1 MPRHSTAKLLL
12 AMVAACTLADL
23 PAPATSTPASIAST
37 ATSATGT
44 IRIVGAERTR
54 PDGAFW
60 ARSDADVHGRLSLLR
75 VELLC
80 EDADPR
86 RARRAFADALGL
98 NFVDHFPKPDADAQA
113 PATISIALRDVSA
126 VEALEALIE
135 ASSGSRRA
143 AWQVR
148 SGILEVGPRET
159 LARRTRPISRVIE
172 VTDLLLEPPSFV
184 PPDHFRR
191 GFGLNASDEKTL
203 RRTPRQIG
211 ADLLGSIVAQ
221 VEPDAWH
228 PVSAAEIADGVV
240 DPVDPRDPYSG
251 RNLDPGRI
259 DPETETPVPIYVQG
273 RWATARLKG
282 GVIVVRAPAFVL
294 MGIEGLPKAVAPPEI
309 LLEPR

>member
-1 MPRHSTAKLLL
+1 MPRHLTAKLLL
-12 AMVAACTLADL
+12 ALVAACTLGHL
-23 PAPATSTPASIAST
+23 PAAATPTPASIAPT

-98 NFVDHFPKPDADAQA
+98 NFIDHFPKPDADAQA
-113 PATISIALRDVSA
+113 PTAISIALRDVSA

-172 VTDLLLEPPSFV
+172 VTDLLLEPPSFI
-184 PPDHFRR
+184 PPGHFRR
-191 GFGLNASDEKTL
+191 GLGMHDEKTR

-259 DPETETPVPIYVQG
+259 DPETGTPAPIYVQG
-273 RWATARLKG
+273 RWATARLKDR
-282 GVIVVRAPAFVL
+282 VIVVRAPAFVL

>member
-1 MPRHSTAKLLL
+1 MSRHSTAKLLL
-12 AMVAACTLADL
+12 ALVAACTLAQR
-23 PAPATSTPASIAST
+23 PIEATPGSTALESAST
-37 ATSATGT
+37 TGT
-44 IRIVGAERTR
+44 IRIIGAERTR
-54 PDGAFW
+54 PDGDFW
-60 ARSDADVHGRLSLLR
+60 ARSDAEVHGRLSLLR
-75 VELLC
+75 VELVC

-98 NFVDHFPKPDADAQA
+98 NFVDHFPKPEADAQA
-113 PATISIALRDVSA
+113 PSSISLALRDVSA
-126 VEALEALIE
+126 TEALEALVE

-159 LARRTRPISRVIE
+159 LARRTRPITRVIE
-172 VTDLLLEPPSFV
+172 VTDLLFEPPSFV
-184 PPDHFRR
+184 PPDHYRR
-191 GFGLNASDEKTL
+191 GFGLGETDEKTL

-228 PVSAAEIADGVV
+228 PVSEAEIADGVV
-240 DPVDPRDPYSG
+240 DPVDPRDPYQG
-251 RNLDPGRI
+251 RNLDPGRL

-273 RWATARLKG
+273 RWASARLKDR
-282 GVIVVRAPAFVL
+282 VIVVRAPAFVL
-294 MGIEGLPKAVAPPEI
+294 MGIEGLPKAVAPPAI

>member
-12 AMVAACTLADL
+12 ALVAACTLDHLAVD
-23 PAPATSTPASIAST
+23 
-37 ATSATGT
+37 ATSAPITSSTAVMTGS
-44 IRIVGAERTR
+44 IRIIGAERTR

-75 VELLC
+75 VELAC

-98 NFVDHFPKPDADAQA
+98 NFVDHFPKPEADARA
-113 PATISIALRDVSA
+113 PTSISITLRDVSA

-135 ASSGSRRA
+135 ASSGSQRA

-159 LARRTRPISRVIE
+159 LARRTRPITRVIE
-172 VTDLLLEPPSFV
+172 VTDLLLEPPSFI
-184 PPDHFRR
+184 PPEHFRR
-191 GFGLNASDEKTL
+191 GVGLGANNEKTR

-211 ADLLGSIVAQ
+211 ADLLGSIVTQ

-228 PVSAAEIADGVV
+228 PVSAAEIADGAV

-251 RNLDPGRI
+251 RNLDPGRL
-259 DPETETPVPIYVQG
+259 DPETDTPVPIYVQG
-273 RWATARLKG
+273 RWATARLKDR
-282 GVIVVRAPAFVL
+282 VIVVRAPAFVL

>member
-1 MPRHSTAKLLL
+1 MPRHLTAKLLL
-12 AMVAACTLADL
+12 ALVAACTLGHR
-23 PAPATSTPASIAST
+23 PTQATPTRVASNAVFT
-37 ATSATGT
+37 TGT
-44 IRIVGAERTR
+44 IRIIGAERTR

-75 VELLC
+75 VELVC
-80 EDADPR
+80 EDSDPR
-86 RARRAFADALGL
+86 LARRAFADALGL
-98 NFVDHFPKPDADAQA
+98 NFIDHFPKSGEDASA
-113 PATISIALRDVSA
+113 PSKISITLRDVSA
-126 VEALEALIE
+126 VEALDALID

-148 SGILEVGPRET
+148 SGILEVGPREI
-159 LARRTRPISRVIE
+159 LARRTRPITRVIE

-184 PPDHFRR
+184 PPNHFRR
-191 GFGLNASDEKTL
+191 GFGLNAGDEKTF

-240 DPVDPRDPYSG
+240 DPVDPRDPHSG
-251 RNLDPGRI
+251 RNLDPGQI
-259 DPETETPVPIYVQG
+259 DPETGTPVPIYVQG
-273 RWATARLKG
+273 RWASARLKDRA
-282 GVIVVRAPAFVL
+282 IVVRAPAFVL
-294 MGIEGLPKAVAPPEI
+294 MGIEGLPKAIAPPAI